1 MSPFEVW
8 NSWTMRQIVIMH
20 NLACRAV
27 WNEHKFQ
34 AIIAG
39 GEMKKEPDW
48 YLGGK
53 RPDPGKGRRRQ
64 FEELAALFPMSS
76 K

>member
-1 MSPFEVW
+1 MHYFGS
-8 NSWTMRQIVIMH
+8 IVQ
-20 NLACRAV
+20 V
-27 WNEHKFQ
+27 
-34 AIIAG
+34 IAG
-39 GEMKKEPDW
+39 GSMKNEPDW

-64 FEELAALFPMSS
+64 FEELAALFPMNS